1 MNLKLI
7 EKQLEILEDIVFNIQ
22 CAESRL
28 EETIKWNTSQISIW
42 LYTEKKRTH
51 NIEIMEKAL
60 MRWKLR
66 YLREVDTLDN
76 LNNGIKVD
84 TAKERF

>member
-42 LYTEKKRTH
+42 LYTEKKRADR
-51 NIEIMEKAL
+51 IEIKEKAL

>member
-1 MNLKLI
+1 MGLI
-7 EKQLEILEDIVFNIQ
+7 EKQLEILSDIVYNVQ
-22 CAESRL
+22 CAEGRL
-28 EETIKWNTSQISIW
+28 RRTKSPKTLGIYRF
-42 LYTEKKRTH
+42 LYSDDKR
-51 NIEIMEKAL
+51 NRDIEIKEKAL

>member
-28 EETIKWNTSQISIW
+28 EESIKWNNNQMSIW
-42 LYTEKKRTH
+42 LYTEKKRADS
-51 NIEIMEKAL
+51 IEIKEKAL